1 MKTHH
6 FNFYG
11 IFLIVLLCACS
22 KMVDIETPK
31 NQLTTDKIFKDSTSV
46 KAALYNVYVSL
57 EKTHYPASNKYLS
70 NYTDELLST
79 ANPDWNNSRLSALT
93 GTHNSN
99 WAALYNAIYQ
109 CNMLL
114 EELPKTVFQPAFVKQ
129 ITAEA
134 LFLRA
139 YCNFYLVNLFGFV
152 PLLTATN
159 VNENSIAKQSDSTRV
174 YQHLLKDL
182 LLAKELMS
190 STNNTKIRVG
200 KDAIIAFLAKIHLY
214 QRNWLSAEQLS
225 NDLINSGKYTPLVV
239 PELAFKANSKESI
252 LQFASQNGFV
262 AEATAIIPANST
274 TIPPYHFTAGFYNS
288 FEQGDLR
295 RANWMAMNTVTL
307 GGLST
312 SYYYPFKYKNRTL
325 NTSTPEDLIVFR
337 IAEQYLIR
345 AEARAQLG
353 RLTGA
358 ASALEDLHV
367 IRQRA
372 GLIPLNLINKQQIL
386 DAIYEERRHEMFFEN
401 ADRFMDLKR
410 SGRLND
416 VMQKDKPTWIKSSS
430 LLPIP
435 TASIN
440 ANPNLKQNEG
450 Y

>member
-1 MKTHH
+1 MKTYH
-6 FNFYG
+6 FNFYA
-11 IFLIVLLCACS
+11 ILLAVLLCACS

-31 NQLTTDKIFKDSTSV
+31 NQLTTVDIFKDSTSV
-46 KAALYNVYVSL
+46 KAALYNIYVSL
-57 EKTHYPASNKYLS
+57 EKTQYPASNKYLS
-70 NYTDELLST
+70 NYTDESLST

-114 EELPKTVFQPAFVKQ
+114 EQLPNAALQPAFVKQ
-129 ITAEA
+129 LTAEA

-152 PLLTATN
+152 PLITTTN
-159 VNENSIAKQSDSTRV
+159 VNENSIAKQSDSAIV
-174 YQHLLKDL
+174 YQHITKDL
-182 LLAKELMS
+182 LSAKELMPTTGS
-190 STNNTKIRVG
+190 TKIRVS
-200 KDAIIAFLAKIHLY
+200 KDAITAFLAKIYLY

-225 NDLINSGKYTPLVV
+225 NDLINSGKYTPLVA
-239 PELAFKANSKESI
+239 PALAFKANSKESI

-262 AEATAIIPANST
+262 AEATAIIPSNT
-274 TIPPYHFTAGFYNS
+274 TAIPPYHFTDGFYHS

-295 RANWMAMNTVTL
+295 RANWMAMNTVVT
-307 GGLST
+307 GGLT
-312 SYYYPFKYKNRTL
+312 TNYYYPFKYKNRTL
-325 NTSTPEDLIVFR
+325 NTTAPEDLIVFR

-353 RLTGA
+353 ILIGVG
-358 ASALEDLHV
+358 SALEDVNV

-372 GLIPLNLINKQQIL
+372 GLASLNLSTKQQIL
-386 DAIYEERRHEMFFEN
+386 EAISDERRHEMFYEN

-410 SGRLND
+410 TGRLQA

-435 TASIN
+435 TANIN
-440 ANPNLKQNEG
+440 SNPNLKQNEG